1 MDFMSS
7 LSQASW
13 ITRFWAWLID
23 VLLIGVLW
31 GIIRGAIG
39 APIDIGYIHYGIYG
53 LHLNLESQELLLFI
67 YWTAL
72 EGYRGQSIGK
82 MAMDLAV
89 VGPDGEMIGF
99 KDSAIE
105 SFGKAFLLPIDCIIG
120 WLAMRGSGQR
130 LFNRVSN
137 TVVVRTG
144 MEFKRRRA

>member
-1 MDFMSS
+1 MSS
-7 LSQASW
+7 LPLAGW
-13 ITRFWAWLID
+13 MTRFWAWLID
-23 VLLIGVLW
+23 VLLIGILW
-31 GIIRGAIG
+31 GIVRGAIG
-39 APIDIGYIHYGIYG
+39 APMDIGYIHYGFYG
-53 LHLNLESQELLLFI
+53 INLNLEIQELLIFI

-82 MAMDLAV
+82 MAMNLAV
-89 VGPDGEMIGF
+89 VGSEGEKIGF

-137 TVVVRTG
+137 TVVIRTD
-144 MEFKRRRA
+144 MECERCQR